1 MCLAVPGKVVSIA
14 PDGEGV
20 AEVLGNSL
28 RLDFTMLD
36 GLQVGDYV
44 LIHAGMAIARI
55 GESEA
60 TQTIELL
67 EEMGFHHEQ

>member
-14 PDGEGV
+14 PDGEGM

-28 RLDFTMLD
+28 RLDFSMLD

-55 GESEA
+55 GESDVVRRSVCLA
-60 TQTIELL
+60 
-67 EEMGFHHEQ
+67 